1 MDIEEKLEK
10 LHEHVIRHPNDYQ
23 AVIAEVKLHSDFI
36 EHQRY
41 LQKIDRLQHIAEIR
55 KQRDE
60 KRRQRNRDGRGHAES
75 DSPTRSDGD
84 ALSDTI

>member
-1 MDIEEKLEK
+1 MDIEERLNR
-10 LHEHVIRHPNDYQ
+10 LHEHVMNHPQDYQ

-41 LQKIDRLQHIAEIR
+41 LQKRDRLQHIAEIR

-60 KRRQRNRDGRGHAES
+60 KRRQRNGDGRGHAEV
-75 DSPTRSDGD
+75 DSPTRGNGD